1 MPIVADA
8 VAAVLGALAALH
20 VYWAFGGK
28 SGAATAVPERDGK
41 PLFAPGPAACAIVA
55 ALLAAAAVVVWSKGA
70 AWSPAGV
77 PRGAST
83 VGAFAVAVAFMGR
96 AIGDFRWVGFFK
108 RRRGTK
114 FARNDS
120 WFYSPLCL
128 ALGVGA
134 LVVAL
139 SPR

>member
-1 MPIVADA
+1 MIVVAGMVA
-8 VAAVLGALAALH
+8 VVLGALAALH

-28 SGAATAVPERDGK
+28 SGAAAAVPERDGA
-41 PLFAPGPAACAIVA
+41 PLFRPGPAACAIVA
-55 ALLAAAAVVVWSKGA
+55 ALLAGAAVTVWAKGA
-70 AWSPAGV
+70 AWSPLGV
-77 PRGAST
+77 PRAAST
-83 VGAFAVAVAFMGR
+83 VGAFAVAAAFIGR

-108 RRRGTK
+108 RHRDTQ

-120 WFYSPLCL
+120 RIYSPLCL

-139 SPR
+139 SHR